1 MGILEIVLMALSI
14 IFIIILIVWLI
25 ALIDVLKSDFRNH
38 NKIIWLLTVILLPFV
53 GAIIYFIAGRR
64 QRIVRDRII

>member
-1 MGILEIVLMALSI
+1 LGILEIVLMALSI